1 MVRTA
6 IRLFFSFNVV
16 LLVMLGLSL
25 PFQQPGTEAYV
36 VSVLSLVIVLV
47 SLLVSGGVVYF
58 DLGASDT
65 R

>member
-1 MVRTA
+1 MVRKA
-6 IRLFFSFNVV
+6 IRLFFTFNVV

-25 PFQQPGTEAYV
+25 PFQQPGTETYV

-47 SLLVSGGVVYF
+47 SLLVSGGVIYF
-58 DLGASDT
+58 DLGASGP